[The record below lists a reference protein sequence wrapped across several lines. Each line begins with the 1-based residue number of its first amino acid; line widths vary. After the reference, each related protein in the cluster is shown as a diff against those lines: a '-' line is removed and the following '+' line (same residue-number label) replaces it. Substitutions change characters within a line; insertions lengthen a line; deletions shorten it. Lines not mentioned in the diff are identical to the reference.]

1 MHLGCRRVW
10 SAEKH
15 AADCSKGRNRQGYS
29 LERHHLVHFPQ
40 YRHGQECS
48 CMVSTLLQR
57 ATDETGGLSLRNKL
71 VLKAQK
77 LSAGSPI
84 CKNYLFFSELRAV

>member
-1 MHLGCRRVW
+1 MLTMHLGRRRVW

-48 CMVSTLLQR
+48 CMVSTLHMITDQR
-57 ATDETGGLSLRNKL
+57 GGLSL
-71 VLKAQK
+71 
-77 LSAGSPI
+77 
-84 CKNYLFFSELRAV
+84 CK